1 MLNCL
6 AIFSS
11 RWSVEAYTHLKPQYE
26 SQEHYFDSCPIFQRM
41 MDIHQPHLFHDPVQ
55 WIFFRIF
62 LDFFG
67 EFCISADF
75 GTLLVMWWFLHFIL
89 EVHVVF
95 FRIKLKVPMHGKALH
110 LLFEV
115 NLEIQKTVINP
126 LCSRKLVGF
135 GQNADVGSGFRGAP
149 LPHCVV
155 SGADDPQ
162 SLVVTTWVK
171 ANIQQW
177 ASKDVQC
184 EDFYILGRLWCQ
196 TTNKVLVALTQ
207 LYPTHIKIAWG
218 RFVLQSKPNGKH

>member
-1 MLNCL
+1 
-6 AIFSS
+6 
-11 RWSVEAYTHLKPQYE
+11 
-26 SQEHYFDSCPIFQRM
+26 M
-41 MDIHQPHLFHDPVQ
+41 MDIHQPYLFHDAVQ
-55 WIFFRIF
+55 WIFFLIF
-62 LDFFG
+62 LDLTLRVLYFCRFLYFISYMMISSLYFG
-67 EFCISADF
+67 GWIFQNQAQSPDAWEGSTSSLWSEP
-75 GTLLVMWWFLHFIL
+75 GNT
-89 EVHVVF
+89 E
-95 FRIKLKVPMHGKALH
+95 
-110 LLFEV
+110 E
-115 NLEIQKTVINP
+115 VINP